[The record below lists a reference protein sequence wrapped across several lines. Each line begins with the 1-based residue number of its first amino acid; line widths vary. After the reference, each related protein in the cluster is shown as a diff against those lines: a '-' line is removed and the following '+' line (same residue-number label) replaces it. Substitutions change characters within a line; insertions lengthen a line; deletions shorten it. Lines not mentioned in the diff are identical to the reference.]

1 MAAKLRHVSIKV
13 DDLDASTRL
22 YTELFEMKEVGRAGS
37 GIETGAVYLSDG
49 VMNLA
54 LIKLAPGDQNWHP
67 EGLNHIGFVVD
78 DLDAAVARAEA
89 LGATALKSTWDRATV
104 EAAGGTW
111 EIKMRTPDGVAFDF
125 SQHGWPGNSQLD

>member
-1 MAAKLRHVSIKV
+1 MAAKLRHISIKV
-13 DDLDASTRL
+13 DDLDASAKL
-22 YTELFEMKEVGRAGS
+22 YTELFELDEVGRAGS
-37 GIETGAVYLSDG
+37 GVETGAVYLSDG

-54 LIKLAPGDQNWHP
+54 LIKLAPGDPNEKP

-89 LGATALKSTWDRATV
+89 LGSTPLKSAYDRATV

-111 EIKMRTPDGVAFDF
+111 EVKMRTADGIAFDL
-125 SQHGWPGNSQLD
+125 SQHGWPGNTQLD